1 MLDIYSTLKH
11 LKLFVDIVNAHLVM
25 KFNVEG
31 GKRKKKVFPSQI
43 SSSFQIVK
51 QSLFLMQINK
61 Y

>member
-31 GKRKKKVFPSQI
+31 GKRKKKSFSLANFVFLSNRQTI
-43 SSSFQIVK
+43 IIF
-51 QSLFLMQINK
+51 NAN
-61 Y
+61 